1 MCKQLTSFG
10 WFILGKAETMTES
23 TKRKPVA
30 TPSRALGLAPTL
42 APTVKPSCKVEVPSE
57 TIMPS
62 EVPSAKSTPVKSPDL
77 KKVRY
82 EQPEVPIAPRA
93 LFQCGETTEVPF
105 FKFKNWWGD
114 VIHFTYHEYVVSSK
128 QTLAQVEKP
137 VRPDHAAVPTQVPR
151 DSLMA
156 EAVDPAFPETQVD
169 AVAEVLQTLHQNPT
183 LRKHT
188 LSASTLRLGSVESLE
203 DEHPNTDSVV
213 PTEGSDTMYMSLSR
227 CLFNGLTD
235 NLVTHEYV
243 KENLTNLKEVT
254 KQWVN
259 LREEKG
265 DISSVDP
272 PLAETCQVLQSE
284 IKALN
289 SDIDKIPE
297 LRVQFKQE
305 LENLKRSHDIMVDR
319 LSEKLPMDE
328 YNLKRGKVVEWHNSK
343 RADVF
348 KRYKEM
354 DKQRET
360 QEVLIETKLES
371 LIGSAMV
378 EWNAKFKPP
387 EPVMDE
393 FVSDLVAELENF
405 LSLDDKQPP
414 PEKVPV
420 EVAPTPGKVHVE
432 VAPTSGTSEADGI
445 PQAWII

>member
-1 MCKQLTSFG
+1 
-10 WFILGKAETMTES
+10 
-23 TKRKPVA
+23 
-30 TPSRALGLAPTL
+30 
-42 APTVKPSCKVEVPSE
+42 
-57 TIMPS
+57 
-62 EVPSAKSTPVKSPDL
+62 
-77 KKVRY
+77 
-82 EQPEVPIAPRA
+82 
-93 LFQCGETTEVPF
+93 
-105 FKFKNWWGD
+105 
-114 VIHFTYHEYVVSSK
+114 
-128 QTLAQVEKP
+128 
-137 VRPDHAAVPTQVPR
+137 
-151 DSLMA
+151 MA

-188 LSASTLRLGSVESLE
+188 LSASTLQLGSVESLE

-235 NLVTHEYV
+235 NVVTHEYV

-254 KQWVN
+254 KQWIN
-259 LREEKG
+259 LREENG

-378 EWNAKFKPP
+378 EWNAKFNPP
-387 EPVMDE
+387 EPVIDE

-405 LSLDDKQPP
+405 LSLDDNQPP

-420 EVAPTPGKVHVE
+420 EVAPTPGKVPVE
-432 VAPTSGTSEADGI
+432 VAPTSGTCEADGI
-445 PQAWII
+445 PQAWIYNYVRFI